1 MNTPLRT
8 PAAMA
13 DMIVRTELA
22 FEIGSGLLTEVRKLQ
37 GLLTERD
44 RVIQD
49 MKDGHEKVIENY
61 KEGLRTQKQV
71 AGA

>member
-8 PAAMA
+8 PTTMA
-13 DMIVRTELA
+13 NMIVRTELA

>member
-13 DMIVRTELA
+13 DMIVRTEFA

>member
-1 MNTPLRT
+1 
-8 PAAMA
+8 MA
-13 DMIVRTELA
+13 NMIVRTELA